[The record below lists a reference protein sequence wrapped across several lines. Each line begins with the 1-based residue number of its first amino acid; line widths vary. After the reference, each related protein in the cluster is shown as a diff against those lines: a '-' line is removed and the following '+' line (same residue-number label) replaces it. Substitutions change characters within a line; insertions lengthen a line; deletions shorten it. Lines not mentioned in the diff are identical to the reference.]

1 MTTITRKNSKLG
13 NYMHYSHASE
23 ARGAGVERILVGYQQ
38 VVTGHEQVQIGEDE
52 SGPIFEDGAPI
63 YGDDKNQP
71 IYEDGEELFQA
82 EWDEAWGEP
91 PSDEDLAN
99 WEEPEP
105 DPPTPVTDVEKLQ
118 QGIRTYREANEAAK
132 EIIFTLMVKV
142 AGALMAFELFTEDN
156 VNAEGARFVAFH
168 REPILDYKTAGRN
181 AVSAQALYASV
192 ASDASKAAFPW
203 LEGGTGPTFL
213 KLFASELGVTP

>member
-1 MTTITRKNSKLG
+1 MQTFYPADKMDAWLSANLSDWVRPG
-13 NYMHYSHASE
+13 NPLNLYHE
-23 ARGAGVERILVGYQQ
+23 AGKTVADSS
-38 VVTGHEQVQIGEDE
+38 TW
-52 SGPIFEDGAPI
+52 P
-63 YGDDKNQP
+63 
-71 IYEDGEELFQA
+71 A
-82 EWDEAWGEP
+82 E
-91 PSDEDLAN
+91 AN
-99 WEEPEP
+99 GGS
-105 DPPTPVTDVEKLQ
+105 PPTRQEVIDWTAPVSDVEKLQ

-213 KLFASELGVTP
+213 GLFASELGVTP

>member
-1 MTTITRKNSKLG
+1 MIAQGFKNGLLVCEWENDAVQLSQNGYDIDTLVIG
-13 NYMHYSHASE
+13 GISHDVAP
-23 ARGAGVERILVGYQQ
+23 AP
-38 VVTGHEQVQIGEDE
+38 VQE
-52 SGPIFEDGAPI
+52 
-63 YGDDKNQP
+63 
-71 IYEDGEELFQA
+71 
-82 EWDEAWGEP
+82 
-91 PSDEDLAN
+91 
-99 WEEPEP
+99 
-105 DPPTPVTDVEKLQ
+105 TPVSELEKLQ

-203 LEGGTGPTFL
+203 LDGPTGPTFL
-213 KLFASELGVTP
+213 GLFASELGVTP

>member
-1 MTTITRKNSKLG
+1 MGIYKTKSDQSKIG
-13 NYMHYSHASE
+13 NYMAHI
-23 ARGAGVERILVGYQQ
+23 GKPGVLGLGPEEITVRYEQKQ
-38 VVTGHEQVQIGEDE
+38 TGLTE
-52 SGPIFEDGAPI
+52 P
-63 YGDDKNQP
+63 
-71 IYEDGEELFQA
+71 EEEGQ
-82 EWDEAWGEP
+82 
-91 PSDEDLAN
+91 
-99 WEEPEP
+99 EPEP
-105 DPPTPVTDVEKLQ
+105 IWADDESRPIKELTGYWLYEVDGDEIPTEQQVEVDYEEPGPTEDPLTDVEKLQ

-142 AGALMAFELFTEDN
+142 AGALMAFELFTEDK

-213 KLFASELGVTP
+213 GLFASELGVTP

>member
-1 MTTITRKNSKLG
+1 MIATGYKNGLPTGLQIDKPSITQRDADDYRTSIDYLLLEDNTQIEPSALP
-13 NYMHYSHASE
+13 E
-23 ARGAGVERILVGYQQ
+23 AA
-38 VVTGHEQVQIGEDE
+38 
-52 SGPIFEDGAPI
+52 
-63 YGDDKNQP
+63 
-71 IYEDGEELFQA
+71 
-82 EWDEAWGEP
+82 
-91 PSDEDLAN
+91 
-99 WEEPEP
+99 
-105 DPPTPVTDVEKLQ
+105 PVTDVEKLQ

-132 EIIFTLMVKV
+132 ETIFTLMVKV
-142 AGALMAFELFTEDN
+142 AGALMAFDLFTEDN

-213 KLFASELGVTP
+213 GLFASELGVKA

>member
-1 MTTITRKNSKLG
+1 MSYSNKLG
-13 NYMHYSHASE
+13 AYLAANKP
-23 ARGAGVERILVGYQQ
+23 GCKGYAHDNGSGTISLQ
-38 VVTGHEQVQIGEDE
+38 GWDEQA
-52 SGPIFEDGAPI
+52 DGAAPT
-63 YGDDKNQP
+63 
-71 IYEDGEELFQA
+71 EA
-82 EWDEAWGEP
+82 EVLAWDP
-91 PSDEDLAN
+91 NPL
-99 WEEPEP
+99 
-105 DPPTPVTDVEKLQ
+105 TDVEKLQ

-213 KLFASELGVTP
+213 KLFASELGVKA